1 MTTNEI
7 LNPLPPPLLPPP
19 PEPPPLGPF
28 APPPP
33 VDPPAPTCRAA
44 NGQFTVGNSGRP
56 RGARNRVNAEIDRL
70 LEEAAPDAVR
80 TILGAAQCANVA
92 AAQWIL
98 NRVAPARK
106 GRTVILD
113 EFPTINGPD
122 DIAPALS
129 AIAAAVADG
138 EITVEEAALA
148 ADILQKFLDVLER
161 THRLRSGLLPP
172 K

>member
-1 MTTNEI
+1 MTTNEM
-7 LNPLPPPLLPPP
+7 LNPLPPPPVGL
-19 PEPPPLGPF
+19 F

-33 VDPPAPTCRAA
+33 IDPPAPTDRDA
-44 NGQFTVGNSGRP
+44 NGRFAAGNSGRP
-56 RGARNRVNAEIDRL
+56 RGARNRVNAEIDQL
-70 LEEAAPDAVR
+70 LEEAAPDAFR
-80 TILGAAQCANVA
+80 TILSAAQHANVA

-98 NRVAPARK
+98 NRVSPARK

-129 AIAAAVADG
+129 TIAAAVADG
-138 EITVEEAALA
+138 ELSIEEASLA
-148 ADILQKFLDVLER
+148 ADVLQKFLDVLER

>member
-1 MTTNEI
+1 
-7 LNPLPPPLLPPP
+7 
-19 PEPPPLGPF
+19 
-28 APPPP
+28 
-33 VDPPAPTCRAA
+33 
-44 NGQFTVGNSGRP
+44 
-56 RGARNRVNAEIDRL
+56 
-70 LEEAAPDAVR
+70 LEEAVPDAFR

-113 EFPTINGPD
+113 DFPAINGPD

-129 AIAAAVADG
+129 AIAVAVADG
-138 EITVEEAALA
+138 GLSIEEASLA
-148 ADILQKFLDVLER
+148 ADVLQKFLDVLER

>member
-1 MTTNEI
+1 MTTNEM
-7 LNPLPPPLLPPP
+7 LNPLPPPPPLPPSA
-19 PEPPPLGPF
+19 GR
-28 APPPP
+28 
-33 VDPPAPTCRAA
+33 DA
-44 NGQFTVGNSGRP
+44 NGRFAVGNSGRP
-56 RGARNRVNAEIDRL
+56 RGARNRVNAEVERL
-70 LEEAAPDAVR
+70 LEEGAEDAIR
-80 TILGAAQCANVA
+80 TILSAAQYANVA

-106 GRTVILD
+106 GRTIILD

-138 EITVEEAALA
+138 ELSIEEASLA
-148 ADILQKFLDVLER
+148 ADVLQKFLDVLER

-172 K
+172 E

>member
-1 MTTNEI
+1 MIINE
-7 LNPLPPPLLPPP
+7 LSNPLPPP
-19 PEPPPLGPF
+19 PEPPPPS
-28 APPPP
+28 APPSGR
-33 VDPPAPTCRAA
+33 DASGR
-44 NGQFTVGNSGRP
+44 FTVGNSGRP
-56 RGARNRVNAEIDRL
+56 RGARNRVNAEIDLL
-70 LEEAAPDAVR
+70 LEEAAPDAFR
-80 TILGAAQCANVA
+80 TILSAAQHANVA

-98 NRVAPARK
+98 NRVSPARK

-129 AIAAAVADG
+129 TIAAAVADG
-138 EITVEEAALA
+138 ELSIEEASLA
-148 ADILQKFLDVLER
+148 ADVLQKFLDVLER

>member
-1 MTTNEI
+1 MTANEV
-7 LNPLPPPLLPPP
+7 LNPLPPPPLPPSPPP
-19 PEPPPLGPF
+19 PPPL
-28 APPPP
+28 PPSAGR
-33 VDPPAPTCRAA
+33 DASGR
-44 NGQFTVGNSGRP
+44 FTVGNSGRP
-56 RGARNRVNAEIDRL
+56 RGARNRVNAEIDQL

-80 TILGAAQCANVA
+80 TILSAAQYANVA
-92 AAQWIL
+92 AAEWIL

-113 EFPTINGPD
+113 AFPEIRGPD

-129 AIAAAVADG
+129 AIAAAVVDG
-138 EITVEEAALA
+138 ELSIEEASLA
-148 ADILQKFLDVLER
+148 ADVLQKFLDVLER